1 MFNNWTIKILKKCL
15 DLCNIHVFLLQDEC
29 GDMGIGKIRLILHNN
44 PLPKRFLKR
53 RAGDVETLSIHN
65 MLLWEEWNF

>member
-44 PLPKRFLKR
+44 P
-53 RAGDVETLSIHN
+53 
-65 MLLWEEWNF
+65 